1 MTTTTTAPSSLLPGR
16 WLPALSLLVAGGAA
30 ALGVVAITTDDVSNQ
45 PAQIV
50 VDAPTPVPADVVEP
64 ATVCAALPRCHAA
77 ARSGSRSPASNER
90 TRS

>member
-64 ATVCAALPRCHAA
+64 ATVRDGAAPVPCRGQVRLEVPCF
-77 ARSGSRSPASNER
+77 E
-90 TRS
+90 

>member
-1 MTTTTTAPSSLLPGR
+1 MTTTTIAPSSRPSGR

-50 VDAPTPVPADVVEP
+50 VDAPTAVPADGVEP
-64 ATVCAALPRCHAA
+64 AGSRDSAA
-77 ARSGSRSPASNER
+77 AVPCRGQVLLDLPCYE
-90 TRS
+90 

>member
-1 MTTTTTAPSSLLPGR
+1 MTTTTIAPSSRPSGR

-30 ALGVVAITTDDVSNQ
+30 ALGIVAITTDDVSNQ

-64 ATVCAALPRCHAA
+64 AGARNGAAPVPCHGQ
-77 ARSGSRSPASNER
+77 ARLDPPCYE
-90 TRS
+90 